1 MFCEHCGNELK
12 ENDKFCKKCGAPVD
26 AQPITQPAEPT
37 PEQTNSYQQPAQQS
51 AQPFDYQPVS
61 QQSQPTASPY
71 AVSPKPEGDSP
82 FVKALKN
89 IPVAVK
95 GYFMDSKAVISTAKK
110 DKDIILA
117 SLLTAILFLASLISS
132 CFVFY
137 GNGML
142 RFAGI
147 NFGLVFFNSLMVA
160 VLSGVFYILV
170 RFCSIKIFNKS
181 IDTKNCFVDSF
192 IDFAFHSIPVAMIY
206 IVGGIFG
213 TFALGVNIALIIFAV
228 LYYVLVLVAGI
239 KEEVTSPKN
248 TSLFNLIVT
257 LFITVALA
265 VVFYIIFQILGAMVM
280 DAVGSMTSSL
290 LGGLGSLGGL
300 SDFSSLY

>member
-1 MFCEHCGNELK
+1 MFCEHCGNQLEA
-12 ENDKFCKKCGAPVD
+12 NDKFCKKCGTPVD
-26 AQPITQPAEPT
+26 TQPVDYQTAPQQAQPT
-37 PEQTNSYQQPAQQS
+37 P
-51 AQPFDYQPVS
+51 
-61 QQSQPTASPY
+61 SPY

-95 GYFMDSKAVISTAKK
+95 GYFIDSKSVISTARK

-117 SLLTAILFLASLISS
+117 SMFTAILFLATLISS
-132 CFVFY
+132 CFLFY
-137 GNGML
+137 GNSLL

-147 NFGLVFFNSLMVA
+147 NFGLVFFSSLIITL
-160 VLSGVFYILV
+160 LSGIFYILV
-170 RFCSIKIFNKS
+170 NLCSIKIFKKETDVKKCMIN
-181 IDTKNCFVDSF
+181 SF
-192 IDFAFHSIPVAMIY
+192 IEFSFHSIPVAMIY
-206 IVGGIFG
+206 IIGGIFG

-239 KEEVTSPKN
+239 KEEVTAPKN
-248 TSLFNLIVT
+248 SALFNLLVT
-257 LFITVALA
+257 LFITIALV

-280 DAVGSMTSSL
+280 NAAENMTSGF

-300 SDFSSLY
+300 GNFSDLY